1 MMVSTPAAAK
11 RPQSIPAADTVRVIT
26 AEMGLALTEVSV
38 RASSNSTQEN
48 MKQKNAATPMP
59 LAISGTRIFAKNR
72 GNEYPSRN
80 AVSSIS
86 RGTPETKPSK
96 IHTAKGTL
104 KMQCASATAHGVS
117 NSPIAEYRLKNGSA

>member
-1 MMVSTPAAAK
+1 MMVKTPAAASN
-11 RPQSIPAADTVRVIT
+11 PQSIPAAETVRVMT
-26 AEMGLALTEVSV
+26 AEIGLAATDVRG

-48 MKQKNAATPMP
+48 IKQKKAATPIP
-59 LAISGTRIFAKNR
+59 LAINGTRILTKNR

-86 RGTPETKPSK
+86 RGTPDTNPSR
-96 IHTAKGTL
+96 IHTANGTL

-117 NSPIAEYRLKNGSA
+117 NRLIAA